1 MCRERKSESLQKSLE
16 KPSQFFSSSHLHCD
30 EEGTGQGARKEGQ
43 RVMSR
48 WWGALGRSLPL
59 FGASC
64 VGGQQRETREKS
76 RKPGR
81 KLLSHDNQTK
91 EQAPKQHKTL
101 SGKVK
106 KKKPQQAA
114 CHALEEKNKKI
125 KRIQLRFESCILGGS
140 GVSRASSRAARD
152 PP

>member
-1 MCRERKSESLQKSLE
+1 MCRERKSEFLQKSLE

-106 KKKPQQAA
+106 KNPSKLHATLWKEKK
-114 CHALEEKNKKI
+114 KK
-125 KRIQLRFESCILGGS
+125 
-140 GVSRASSRAARD
+140 
-152 PP
+152 

>member
-48 WWGALGRSLPL
+48 WWGALGRLLPL

-106 KKKPQQAA
+106 KNPSKLHATLWRKK
-114 CHALEEKNKKI
+114 KKI